1 MNIPKVQNM
10 VSQNSGREI
19 PNQFEIF
26 TPEGKYFQSYSTVIA
41 FKGKDGKIVL
51 DREKYDYGRTTA
63 KYRNQFLHMTTKEI
77 EKAIKEG
84 RIILDDLN
92 R

>member
-1 MNIPKVQNM
+1 MNIPRVQNM

-41 FKGKDGKIVL
+41 FRSNDGKITL
-51 DREKYDYGRTTA
+51 DREKYDYSRTTA
-63 KYRNQFLHMTTKEI
+63 KYRNQFLRMTTKEI
-77 EKAIKEG
+77 EAAIKAG
-84 RIILDDLN
+84 TIILANLN
-92 R
+92 